1 MPEEKWYQNPEKA
14 SQAAA
19 VIILA
24 LAALLTWL
32 FAGEEVKKMFAL
44 AVSGDVTDLP
54 VLRPVIGM
62 DKSEIVEIA
71 RKIDT
76 FDISIEP
83 YEDCCTVFTPKHPK
97 TKPILEE
104 VIAAQNSFDFEPLI
118 QKAVEETEVKRFNIC

>member
-44 AVSGDVTDLP
+44 AVSGDVEALAAYFRSFGAWAMLISFLLDVLINAGSIFPSLP
-54 VLRPVIGM
+54 L
-62 DKSEIVEIA
+62 
-71 RKIDT
+71 
-76 FDISIEP
+76 DISLFCAPKYTRVSMGSRSGSMGGLVTWEA
-83 YEDCCTVFTPKHPK
+83 FTA
-97 TKPILEE
+97 IL
-104 VIAAQNSFDFEPLI
+104 S
-118 QKAVEETEVKRFNIC
+118 K

>member
-44 AVSGDVTDLP
+44 AVSGDVEAL
-54 VLRPVIGM
+54 
-62 DKSEIVEIA
+62 
-71 RKIDT
+71 
-76 FDISIEP
+76 
-83 YEDCCTVFTPKHPK
+83 
-97 TKPILEE
+97 
-104 VIAAQNSFDFEPLI
+104 AA
-118 QKAVEETEVKRFNIC
+118 